1 PSPCPTSWGS
11 PRTGP
16 GRRWRRPGS
25 PSRASGR
32 STTTRWTAAGPSA
45 PIRATARTWR
55 AGTAA
60 LSWAPTHWRVRT
72 CGAGRSTGRA
82 GAGARG
88 AREAAGP
95 TVSGVREVYDDE
107 VDRGRAVG
115 TDPGHGSDVAR
126 GDGVTLLVSNAL
138 EVPDLRDMPLDE
150 ATDVLTDAGFTVV
163 RESPVTDRRIAD
175 GHVVRTEPP
184 AGGSVDPA
192 NPVLRIVPS
201 DAISVPVVLGS
212 RASDAQRTL
221 REAGLTATIDT
232 GTPDGI
238 VYGQTPLPG
247 RMVAR
252 GSEVEIDAL
261 G

>member
-1 PSPCPTSWGS
+1 MPDVVGLAED
-11 PRTGP
+11 
-16 GRRWRRPGS
+16 
-25 PSRASGR
+25 RAR
-32 STTTRWTAAGPSA
+32 
-45 PIRATARTWR
+45 
-55 AGTAA
+55 AA
-60 LSWAPTHWRVRT
+60 L
-72 CGAGRSTGRA
+72 
-82 GAGARG
+82 
-88 AREAAGP
+88 EAAGL

-138 EVPDLRDMPLDE
+138 EVPDLRDMPLGE

-212 RASDAQRTL
+212 RASDAQRAL